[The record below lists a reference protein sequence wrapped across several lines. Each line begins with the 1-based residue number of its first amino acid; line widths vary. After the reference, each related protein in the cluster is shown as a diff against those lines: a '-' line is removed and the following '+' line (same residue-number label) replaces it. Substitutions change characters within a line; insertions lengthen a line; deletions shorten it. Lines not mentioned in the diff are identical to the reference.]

1 MAMRHLGMLMC
12 CVALLTSICG
22 CAKKFIPSNR
32 AQDEG
37 EIRQLEIEASK
48 AIAAKDLDKLVSLY
62 AEDGALYDDR
72 TPSIRG
78 KKAIRATWQTDFARP
93 SLIMSTEPQ
102 TVEIASSG
110 ELAWAHGD
118 FAMTINNSLGRPVT
132 EKWQYALI
140 YTKQLDG
147 KWKIMADSANSL
159 LRSHLFPRAPRG
171 TPAQAALAPLI
182 GLACFLS
189 MIWFFFGMPVVALV
203 AAWRFYRSRKLSTG
217 LMVSVAMLI
226 AFFLTALLVWGYFS
240 AHEWNLPLAHAFRAA
255 TDTIRYGN
263 PVEDSA
269 EGMLVGLVV
278 LSTFSAA
285 AVGIITGVARWAW
298 TRCRRLSA

>member
-1 MAMRHLGMLMC
+1 MRHLGLLMC

-22 CAKKFIPSNR
+22 CAQKSIPGNR

-37 EIRQLEIEASK
+37 EIRRLEIEASK
-48 AIAAKDLDKLVSLY
+48 AIAARDLDKLVSLY

-78 KKAIRATWQTDFARP
+78 KNAIRAAWQTDFARP
-93 SLIMSTEPQ
+93 SLIMNTEPQ
-102 TVEIASSG
+102 NVEISSSG
-110 ELAWAHGD
+110 DLAWAHGD
-118 FAMTINNSLGRPVT
+118 FAMTINNSWGKPAT

-140 YTKQLDG
+140 YTKQPDG

-159 LRSHLFPRAPRG
+159 LRSHLFPRPPKG
-171 TPAQAALAPLI
+171 TPAQAALAPLL

-189 MIWFFFGMPVVALV
+189 MLWFLFGMPVVALV
-203 AAWRFYRSRKLSTG
+203 AAWRFYRSRKLSAG
-217 LMVSVAMLI
+217 LLVSAAMLI
-226 AFFLTALLVWGYFS
+226 AFFLTALLVWRYFA
-240 AHEWNLPLAHAFRAA
+240 AHEWNLPLAHAFHAA

-263 PVEDSA
+263 PVEDTA
-269 EGMLVGLVV
+269 EGVLMGLLV

-285 AVGIITGVARWAW
+285 AAGVITGVARWVW
-298 TRCRRLSA
+298 TRHRRLSA